1 MSDWRQ
7 YYSKAK
13 ARAKSKKYYYS
24 HPEKIRQLR
33 EKYKL
38 EHYDKWLENGRKGYA
53 KWISKP
59 ENLAKKKAYQREW
72 YQRVKKK
79 SEREQRQEIY
89 RVRDILREKPYVV
102 DDYVSEMRVDKAG
115 NFFFFIKKGGK
126 VIFISD
132 KYENENKAVK
142 DLLEAI

>member
-13 ARAKSKKYYYS
+13 SRAKSKKYYHS
-24 HPEKIRQLR
+24 HPEKMRQIR
-33 EKYKL
+33 EKYKT
-38 EHYDKWLENGRKGYA
+38 EHYDKWLEDRRKGYA

-59 ENLAKKKAYQREW
+59 ENRAKKKAYQREW

-89 RVRDILREKPYVV
+89 KTRDML
-102 DDYVSEMRVDKAG
+102 
-115 NFFFFIKKGGK
+115 KKGK
-126 VIFISD
+126 RYISEPYEIEMKKKD
-132 KYENENKAVK
+132 GMYFFYVYENGKIRYTSEGYNDVNKCVK
-142 DLLEAI
+142 ELLEAV